1 MKSWRWVLVL
11 SVVFLLGDRFFG
23 GELLNMLSDS
33 RFRYSRMYRGE
44 AEAALLL
51 VGNSRG
57 LAFYQPYISTTSGKT
72 TFNLSYNGLPVDLA
86 NILVQDY
93 LDRYHTTE
101 RMVVDITM
109 CDRQNDQLL
118 AGFLAYAQS
127 SERLD
132 ALIRHKLDWVWWAG
146 RLSWLFRA
154 NNEVFQRG
162 LYYRKRSDE
171 DWLLDRVIQP
181 AQADAWLANP
191 IAIGADD
198 YLVPK
203 LGEMV
208 AFAQRK
214 GVEVYLVIGPYYP
227 GYQVQRLDELKRAV
241 EVQTGL
247 QVYDYRSAIDNPQ
260 WFGDLSHLN
269 KSGSRAYIDLLRKE
283 GVLP

>member
-1 MKSWRWVLVL
+1 MRHWRWVFVLVG
-11 SVVFLLGDRFFG
+11 VFLLGDRFLG
-23 GELLNMLSDS
+23 GELLNVLSES

-57 LAFYQPYISTTSGKT
+57 LAFYQPYISMTSGKT
-72 TFNLSYNGLPVDLA
+72 TFNMSYNGLPVDLA
-86 NILVQDY
+86 NVLVQDY
-93 LDRYHTTE
+93 LDRYKTTE
-101 RMVVDITM
+101 RMLVDITM

-118 AGFLAYAQS
+118 AGFLAYGQF

-132 ALIRHKLDWVWWAG
+132 ALIQRKLDWVWWAG
-146 RLSWLFRA
+146 RVSWLFRA

-162 LYYRKRSDE
+162 LYYRKQSDE

-181 AQADAWLANP
+181 AQADSWLSNP
-191 IAIGADD
+191 ITIGPDD

-203 LGEMV
+203 LAEMV
-208 AFAQRK
+208 AFAQDK
-214 GVEVYLVIGPYYP
+214 GIEVYLVIGPYYP
-227 GYQVQRLDELKRAV
+227 GYQVQRLDALKQVV
-241 EVQTGL
+241 EERTGL
-247 QVYDYRSAIDNPQ
+247 PVYDYRSAIENPL

-269 KSGSRAYIDLLRKE
+269 KSGSRAYIDLLRKD